1 MDRYLL
7 HKKKPIEPTD
17 LHALGVVSMLMAS
30 KIHEVYPLRIGMVY
44 EKIGHKKISMNKL
57 M

>member
-44 EKIGHKKISMNKL
+44 
-57 M
+57 